1 MSDLKIAT
9 LQNGPVTNTHGYDTN
24 VNDKYLYSSLDPSA
38 FKDSYGNDIHGRY
51 FYYKF
56 TDGAKFVRY
65 FEVITGNNGGST
77 PTLAALYGKNE
88 SVNGDN
94 WQMLKAVNDSNMKQK
109 IDVYPLK
116 AFQEY
121 IFVILEISDDKGS
134 HNVSRVDIFG
144 GPLIDPVKKH
154 HAHFEHFSGMK
165 KNVSLDESKNE
176 IFVNNPRKFSK
187 WIIPSALA
195 IILTPF
201 LYKKIKL

>member
-1 MSDLKIAT
+1 MVIITTVIIPIIKFLAFFVPLKEALKNIM
-9 LQNGPVTNTHGYDTN
+9 
-24 VNDKYLYSSLDPSA
+24 
-38 FKDSYGNDIHGRY
+38 DSYRA
-51 FYYKF
+51 KMEEVMSAMK
-56 TDGAKFVRY
+56 DGTKDESAGKA
-65 FEVITGNNGGST
+65 ELEALE
-77 PTLAALYGKNE
+77 LAMKNE
-88 SVNGDN
+88 I
-94 WQMLKAVNDSNMKQK
+94 DSLLTDEQKERIDRLQSDMKQK

-121 IFVILEISDDKGS
+121 IFVILEISYGGS
-134 HNVSRVDIFG
+134 HNVSSVDIYG

-154 HAHFEHFSGMK
+154 HAHFEHFSSMK
-165 KNVSLDESKNE
+165 KNVSFDESKNE

>member
-9 LQNGPVTNTHGYDTN
+9 IHEESSKDGYDTN
-24 VNDKYLYSSLDPSA
+24 VNGKYLYSSLDPSN
-38 FKDSYGNDIHGRY
+38 FKDSGGNDIHGRY
-51 FYYKF
+51 FHYKF

-65 FEVITGNNGGST
+65 FEVKIGSNGGT
-77 PTLAALYGKNE
+77 PTLAALYGK
-88 SVNGDN
+88 NGDN
-94 WQMLKAVNDSNMKQK
+94 WQMLKAVNDSNMNQK
-109 IDVYPLK
+109 NDVYPLK

-121 IFVILEISDDKGS
+121 IFVILEISYGGS
-134 HNVSRVDIFG
+134 HNVSRVDIYG

-165 KNVSLDESKNE
+165 KNVSFDESKNE

>member
-65 FEVITGNNGGST
+65 FEVKTGSNGGT
-77 PTLAALYGKNE
+77 PTLAALYGK
-88 SVNGDN
+88 NGDN

-121 IFVILEISDDKGS
+121 IFVILEISYGGS
-134 HNVSRVDIFG
+134 HNVSSVDIYG

-154 HAHFEHFSGMK
+154 HAHFEHFSSMK
-165 KNVSLDESKNE
+165 KNVSFDESKNE

>member
-9 LQNGPVTNTHGYDTN
+9 IHEESSKDGYDTN
-24 VNDKYLYSSLDPSA
+24 VNDKYLYSSDVSA
-38 FKDSYGNDIHGRY
+38 FTDSYGNDIHGRY
-51 FYYKF
+51 FHYKF

-65 FEVITGNNGGST
+65 FEVKIGSNGGT
-77 PTLAALYGKNE
+77 PTLAALYGK
-88 SVNGDN
+88 NGDN
-94 WQMLKAVNDSNMKQK
+94 WQMLKAVNDSNMNQK
-109 IDVYPLK
+109 NDVYPLK

-121 IFVILEISDDKGS
+121 IFVILEISYGGS
-134 HNVSRVDIFG
+134 HNVSRVDIYG

-165 KNVSLDESKNE
+165 KNVSFDESKNE

>member
-24 VNDKYLYSSLDPSA
+24 VNGKYLYSSLDPSN
-38 FKDSYGNDIHGRY
+38 FKDSGGNDIHGRY
-51 FYYKF
+51 FHYKF

-65 FEVITGNNGGST
+65 FEVKTGSNGST

-94 WQMLKAVNDSNMKQK
+94 WQMLKAVNDSNMNQK
-109 IDVYPLK
+109 NDVYPLK

-121 IFVILEISDDKGS
+121 IFVILEISDDEGS
-134 HNVSRVDIFG
+134 HNVSRVDIYG

-165 KNVSLDESKNE
+165 KNVSFDESKNE

>member
-9 LQNGPVTNTHGYDTN
+9 IHEESSKDGYDTN
-24 VNDKYLYSSLDPSA
+24 VNDKYLYSSDVSA
-38 FKDSYGNDIHGRY
+38 FTDSYGNDIHGRY
-51 FYYKF
+51 FHYKF

-94 WQMLKAVNDSNMKQK
+94 WQMLKAVNDSNMNQK
-109 IDVYPLK
+109 NDVYPLK

-121 IFVILEISDDKGS
+121 IFVILEISDEGS
-134 HNVSRVDIFG
+134 HNVSRVDIYG

-154 HAHFEHFSGMK
+154 HAHFEHFSSMK
-165 KNVSLDESKNE
+165 KNVSFDESKNE

>member
-1 MSDLKIAT
+1 MSDLQKAT
-9 LQNGPVTNTHGYDTN
+9 IHEKYEESSKTGYNTN
-24 VNDKYLYSSLDPSA
+24 VNGKYLYSSLDPSA

-121 IFVILEISDDKGS
+121 IFVILEISYGGS
-134 HNVSRVDIFG
+134 HNVSSVDIYG

-154 HAHFEHFSGMK
+154 HAHFEHFSSMK
-165 KNVSLDESKNE
+165 KNVSFDESKNE

>member
-51 FYYKF
+51 FHYKF

-65 FEVITGNNGGST
+65 FEVKTGSNGST

-94 WQMLKAVNDSNMKQK
+94 WQMLKAVNDSNMNQK
-109 IDVYPLK
+109 NDV
-116 AFQEY
+116 
-121 IFVILEISDDKGS
+121 
-134 HNVSRVDIFG
+134 
-144 GPLIDPVKKH
+144 
-154 HAHFEHFSGMK
+154 
-165 KNVSLDESKNE
+165 
-176 IFVNNPRKFSK
+176 
-187 WIIPSALA
+187 
-195 IILTPF
+195 
-201 LYKKIKL
+201 

>member
-94 WQMLKAVNDSNMKQK
+94 WQMLKAVNDSNMNQK
-109 IDVYPLK
+109 NDVYPLK

-134 HNVSRVDIFG
+134 HNVSRVDIYG

-165 KNVSLDESKNE
+165 KNVSFDESKNE

-195 IILTPF
+195 IILIPI

>member
-1 MSDLKIAT
+1 MSDLQKAKQIRKSSK
-9 LQNGPVTNTHGYDTN
+9 NGYNTN
-24 VNDKYLYSSLDPSA
+24 VNGKYLYSNSQESD

-51 FYYKF
+51 FYYEF
-56 TDGAKFVRY
+56 TDGAKFVKY
-65 FEVITGNNGGST
+65 FKVNTGSTGST

-88 SVNGDN
+88 NGGH
-94 WQMLKAVNDSNMKQK
+94 WQMLKAVSKTEFEAKQD
-109 IDVYPLK
+109 IEVYPLK

-121 IFVILEISDDKGS
+121 IFVILEISADGS
-134 HNVSRVDIFG
+134 HNVSSVDIFG

-154 HAHFEHFSGMK
+154 HAHFEHFSSMK
-165 KNVSLDESKNE
+165 KNVSFDESKNE

-187 WIIPSALA
+187 WIIPSSLA

>member
-1 MSDLKIAT
+1 MSDLQKAT
-9 LQNGPVTNTHGYDTN
+9 LQNKSVKNGYNTN
-24 VNDKYLYSSLDPSA
+24 VNGKYLYTSLQESD

-51 FYYKF
+51 FHYKF
-56 TDGAKFVRY
+56 QDAAKFVKY
-65 FEVITGNNGGST
+65 FKVNTGSTGST
-77 PTLAALYGKNE
+77 PTLAALYGKE
-88 SVNGDN
+88 EDTRK
-94 WQMLKAVNDSNMKQK
+94 WRMLKALNKNEFEAKQK
-109 IDVYPLK
+109 IDVYPLE

-121 IFVILEISDDKGS
+121 IFVILEISGKGS
-134 HNVSRVDIFG
+134 HNVSSVDIFG

-165 KNVSLDESKNE
+165 KNVSFDESKNE

>member
-24 VNDKYLYSSLDPSA
+24 VNGKYLYSSLDPSN
-38 FKDSYGNDIHGRY
+38 FKDSGGNDIHGRY
-51 FYYKF
+51 FHYKF

-94 WQMLKAVNDSNMKQK
+94 WQMLKAVNDSNMNQK
-109 IDVYPLK
+109 NDVYPLK

-121 IFVILEISDDKGS
+121 IFVILEISYGGS
-134 HNVSRVDIFG
+134 HNVSSVDIYG

-154 HAHFEHFSGMK
+154 HAHFEHFSSMK
-165 KNVSLDESKNE
+165 KNVSFDESKNE

>member
-1 MSDLKIAT
+1 MSDLQKAKQIRKSSKT
-9 LQNGPVTNTHGYDTN
+9 GYNTN
-24 VNDKYLYSSLDPSA
+24 VNGKYLYSSLDPSG
-38 FKDSYGNDIHGRY
+38 FKDSDGNDIHGRY
-51 FYYKF
+51 FYYEF
-56 TDGAKFVRY
+56 TDGAKFVKY
-65 FEVITGNNGGST
+65 FEVNTVNNGGST
-77 PTLAALYGKNE
+77 PTLAALYGKNK

-94 WQMLKAVNDSNMKQK
+94 WQMLKAVNKTEFEAKQK

-121 IFVILEISDDKGS
+121 IFVILEISDGGS
-134 HNVSRVDIFG
+134 HNVSSVDIFG

-165 KNVSLDESKNE
+165 KNVSFDESKNE